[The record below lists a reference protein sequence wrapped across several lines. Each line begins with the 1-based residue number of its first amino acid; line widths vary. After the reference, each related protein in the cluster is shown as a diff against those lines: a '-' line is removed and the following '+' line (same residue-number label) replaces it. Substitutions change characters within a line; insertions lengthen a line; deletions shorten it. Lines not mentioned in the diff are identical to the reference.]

1 MIGIAAGLAFC
12 FACIFVGGGFLT
24 SIGDRIASRTTL
36 GHHLMGML
44 FLAAVTS
51 LPELAAGI
59 SAAGVS
65 GEADIA
71 YGEVV
76 GSCVFNLA
84 ILGVADLLSRT
95 PVIAARGHGLYL
107 NGATGVALL
116 AAAAASLLVSDATGR
131 LAALFNLV
139 IVGVYLIGLEGARR
153 SERQEA
159 EPAGPDDGS
168 SLARLW
174 LLFGVTSLLVI
185 GPGLWLPILADSLAE
200 QTGASRSFVGTF
212 LVGAVTSAPEAIV
225 TYHCVRRGWGAMAVG
240 NLLGS
245 NLFNILILAP
255 MDLVYRPGSLYEA
268 AGSEHAV
275 TALLAI
281 IMTAVVLAA
290 ATWRRSQDPLPSR
303 RPEGWILLVLYLVA
317 LLYLA
322 PGLGLG

>member
-1 MIGIAAGLAFC
+1 MIEIAAGLAFC

-24 SIGDRIASRTTL
+24 SIGDRIASRTSL

-76 GSCVFNLA
+76 GSCVFNLT
-84 ILGVADLLSRT
+84 ILGVADLFSRT
-95 PVIAARGHGLYL
+95 PVIAARGHGLRL
-107 NGATGVALL
+107 NGATGIALL
-116 AAAAASLLVSDATGR
+116 AAAAVGLLVSDPTGR
-131 LAALFNLV
+131 LAALFNLI
-139 IVGVYLIGLEGARR
+139 IVGIYLVGLEGARR
-153 SERQEA
+153 AERDEP
-159 EPAGPDDGS
+159 EPAAEDGS
-168 SLARLW
+168 SLLRLW
-174 LLFGVTSLLVI
+174 FLFGVTSLLVI

-200 QTGASRSFVGTF
+200 QSGVSHSFVGTF

-245 NLFNILILAP
+245 NLFNILILVP
-255 MDLVYRPGSLYEA
+255 MDLVYRSGSLYEA

-290 ATWRRSQDPLPSR
+290 ASWRRRQEPSSRR
-303 RPEGWILLVLYLVA
+303 RPEGLVLVILYVIA

-322 PGLGLG
+322 PGIGLG